1 MGTAIGEGFRG
12 PDGRVGYLLR
22 QAHQA
27 FRAAAQ
33 AELGPLGLTLPQY
46 SVLTVADAE
55 PGLSGAEL
63 ARDSML
69 TPQTTNEII
78 SLLVPAGLLERRQDA
93 GDRRL
98 RRMFVLLG
106 SRRIRRHPLHR
117 MARDRCALRGLLD
130 RSARRCVEL
139 VRTAVNAVEQ
149 RMTTS
154 LSAADLAV
162 LRGWLTDCARNLA
175 PGPEIIEERTP

>member
-27 FRAAAQ
+27 FRAATQ

-78 SLLVPAGLLERRQDA
+78 SLLVASGLLERRPDA
-93 GDRRL
+93 SDKRL
-98 RRMFVLLG
+98 RRMFVTAAGHDLL
-106 SRRIRRHPLHR
+106 SR
-117 MARDRCALRGLLD
+117 ARP
-130 RSARRCVEL
+130 
-139 VRTAVNAVEQ
+139 AVNAVEQ

>member
-1 MGTAIGEGFRG
+1 MNTSKARDDMVTTIGEGFRG

-33 AELGPLGLTLPQY
+33 SALGPLGLTLPQY
-46 SVLTVADAE
+46 SVLSVADSE

-78 SLLVPAGLLERRQDA
+78 SLLAAAGLLERRPDA
-93 GDRRL
+93 RDKRL
-98 RRMFVLLG
+98 RRMIITG
-106 SRRIRRHPLHR
+106 
-117 MARDRCALRGLLD
+117 AGRDLLD
-130 RSARRCVEL
+130 RARP
-139 VRTAVNAVEQ
+139 AVHEVEQ
-149 RMTTS
+149 RMTSS
-154 LSAADLAV
+154 LTGTDLAV
-162 LRGWLTDCARNLA
+162 LRGWLTDCARNLTTGA
-175 PGPEIIEERTP
+175 PTREPVPQKRELP

>member
-1 MGTAIGEGFRG
+1 MMTAIGEGFRG

-33 AELGPLGLTLPQY
+33 SDLGPVGLTLPQY
-46 SVLTVADAE
+46 SVLSVADAE

-63 ARDSML
+63 ARECML

-78 SLLVPAGLLERRQDA
+78 SLLVPAGLLERRQDD

-98 RRMFVLLG
+98 RRMFVTEAG
-106 SRRIRRHPLHR
+106 
-117 MARDRCALRGLLD
+117 RGLLS
-130 RSARRCVEL
+130 RARP
-139 VRTAVNAVEQ
+139 AVHAVER
-149 RMTTS
+149 RMTAS
-154 LSAADLAV
+154 FSDADLAL
-162 LRGWLTDCARNLA
+162 LRGWLTDCARNL
-175 PGPEIIEERTP
+175 TPPPWEPIPQK

>member
-1 MGTAIGEGFRG
+1 MGEGFRG

-33 AELGPLGLTLPQY
+33 ADLAVLGLTFPQY
-46 SVLTVADAE
+46 SVLSVADAE

-78 SLLVPAGLLERRQDA
+78 TLLVGAELLERRPDKR
-93 GDRRL
+93 DKRL
-98 RRMFVLLG
+98 RRL
-106 SRRIRRHPLHR
+106 HPTPAGRTLI
-117 MARDRCALRGLLD
+117 AR
-130 RSARRCVEL
+130 ARPV
-139 VRTAVNAVEQ
+139 VHAVEE
-149 RMTTS
+149 RMTGS
-154 LSAADLAV
+154 FSAADEAR
-162 LRGWLTDCARNLA
+162 LRRWLSACAGNLTA
-175 PGPEIIEERTP
+175 

>member
-1 MGTAIGEGFRG
+1 MATMIGDGFRG

-22 QAHQA
+22 QANQA
-27 FRAAAQ
+27 FRAAVQ
-33 AELGPLGLTLPQY
+33 AGLGPLGLTLPQY
-46 SVLTVADAE
+46 SVLSVADAE

-78 SLLVPAGLLERRQDA
+78 SLLVPAGLLERRQDD

-98 RRMFVLLG
+98 RRMFVTGAGRDLL
-106 SRRIRRHPLHR
+106 SR
-117 MARDRCALRGLLD
+117 ARP
-130 RSARRCVEL
+130 
-139 VRTAVNAVEQ
+139 AVHAVER
-149 RMTTS
+149 RMTAS
-154 LSAADLAV
+154 LSDADLAV

-175 PGPEIIEERTP
+175 LGPEILREKTP

>member
-1 MGTAIGEGFRG
+1 
-12 PDGRVGYLLR
+12 PDGHVGYLLR

-33 AELGPLGLTLPQY
+33 SELGPLGLTLPQY

-55 PGLSGAEL
+55 PGLSGAGL

-78 SLLVPAGLLERRQDA
+78 ALLVAAGLLERRPA
-93 GDRRL
+93 ARDRRL
-98 RRMFVLLG
+98 RRMFVPGAGRDLL
-106 SRRIRRHPLHR
+106 SR
-117 MARDRCALRGLLD
+117 ARP
-130 RSARRCVEL
+130 
-139 VRTAVNAVEQ
+139 AVNAVER
-149 RMTTS
+149 RMTAS
-154 LSAADLAV
+154 LSGADLAA

-175 PGPEIIEERTP
+175 PGRAIIQEKT

>member
-78 SLLVPAGLLERRQDA
+78 SLLVASGLLERRPDA
-93 GDRRL
+93 SDRRL
-98 RRMFVLLG
+98 RRMSVTGAGRDLL
-106 SRRIRRHPLHR
+106 SR
-117 MARDRCALRGLLD
+117 ARP
-130 RSARRCVEL
+130 
-139 VRTAVNAVEQ
+139 AVNAVGP
-149 RMTTS
+149 RLPTP
-154 LSAADLAV
+154 
-162 LRGWLTDCARNLA
+162 LRRA
-175 PGPEIIEERTP
+175 GP

>member
-1 MGTAIGEGFRG
+1 MATMIGDGFRG

-22 QAHQA
+22 QANQA
-27 FRAAAQ
+27 FRAAVQ
-33 AELGPLGLTLPQY
+33 SGLGPLGLTLPQY
-46 SVLTVADAE
+46 SVLSVADAE

-78 SLLVPAGLLERRQDA
+78 SLLVPAGLLERRQDD

-98 RRMFVLLG
+98 RRMFVTGAGRDLL
-106 SRRIRRHPLHR
+106 SR
-117 MARDRCALRGLLD
+117 ARP
-130 RSARRCVEL
+130 
-139 VRTAVNAVEQ
+139 AVHAVER
-149 RMTTS
+149 RMTAS
-154 LSAADLAV
+154 LSDADLAV

-175 PGPEIIEERTP
+175 LGPEILREKTP

>member
-1 MGTAIGEGFRG
+1 MPTNVGEGFRG

-33 AELGPLGLTLPQY
+33 AELTALGLTFPQY
-46 SVLTVADAE
+46 SVLSVADAE

-78 SLLVPAGLLERRQDA
+78 TLLVAAELLERRPDKR
-93 GDRRL
+93 DKRL
-98 RRMFVLLG
+98 RRIHVTAAGRKLVAK
-106 SRRIRRHPLHR
+106 
-117 MARDRCALRGLLD
+117 ARPVVHE
-130 RSARRCVEL
+130 VE
-139 VRTAVNAVEQ
+139 N
-149 RMTTS
+149 RMTSS
-154 LSAADLAV
+154 LRAADQAR
-162 LRGWLTDCARNLA
+162 LRRWLTDCVGNLTADPSPADRAASVAR
-175 PGPEIIEERTP
+175 

>member
-1 MGTAIGEGFRG
+1 MVTAIGEGFRG
-12 PDGRVGYLLR
+12 PDGHVGYLLR

-33 AELGPLGLTLPQY
+33 AELGPLALTLPQY

-78 SLLVPAGLLERRQDA
+78 ALLVKANLLERRPD
-93 GDRRL
+93 
-98 RRMFVLLG
+98 
-106 SRRIRRHPLHR
+106 
-117 MARDRCALRGLLD
+117 ARDRRVRRLIVTEAGQELL
-130 RSARRCVEL
+130 ARARP
-139 VRTAVNAVEQ
+139 AVHAVER
-149 RMTTS
+149 RMTAS
-154 LSAADLAV
+154 LSDADLAL
-162 LRGWLTDCARNLA
+162 LRGWLSDCARNLA
-175 PGPEIIEERTP
+175 AGR

>member
-1 MGTAIGEGFRG
+1 MVTAIGEGFRG
-12 PDGRVGYLLR
+12 PDGHVGYLLR

-33 AELGPLGLTLPQY
+33 AELGPLALTLPQY

-78 SLLVPAGLLERRQDA
+78 ALLVAAGLLERRADA
-93 GDRRL
+93 RDRRL
-98 RRMFVLLG
+98 RRMFVTGAGRDLL
-106 SRRIRRHPLHR
+106 SR
-117 MARDRCALRGLLD
+117 ARP
-130 RSARRCVEL
+130 
-139 VRTAVNAVEQ
+139 AVDAVER

-154 LSAADLAV
+154 LSGAGLAV
-162 LRGWLTDCARNLA
+162 LRGWLADCARNLT
-175 PGPEIIEERTP
+175 PGPDITQEKAS

>member
-1 MGTAIGEGFRG
+1 MVTAIGEGFRG
-12 PDGRVGYLLR
+12 PDGHVGYLLR

-33 AELGPLGLTLPQY
+33 AELGPLALTLPQY

-78 SLLVPAGLLERRQDA
+78 SLLVAAGLLERRPDA
-93 GDRRL
+93 RDRRL
-98 RRMFVLLG
+98 RRMFVTGAGRDLL
-106 SRRIRRHPLHR
+106 SR
-117 MARDRCALRGLLD
+117 ARP
-130 RSARRCVEL
+130 
-139 VRTAVNAVEQ
+139 AVDAVER

-154 LSAADLAV
+154 LSGADLAV
-162 LRGWLTDCARNLA
+162 LRGWLTDCARNLT
-175 PGPEIIEERTP
+175 PGPDITQEKAS